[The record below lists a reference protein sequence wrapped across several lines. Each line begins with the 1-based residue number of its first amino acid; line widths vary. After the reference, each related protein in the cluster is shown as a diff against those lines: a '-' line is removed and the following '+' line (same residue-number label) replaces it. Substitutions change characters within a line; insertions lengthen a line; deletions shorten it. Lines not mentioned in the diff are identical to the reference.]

1 VSADATFDRGTPR
14 RVGAVMLR
22 HWYLIS
28 GSWPRFLD
36 LCYWP
41 MVQMILWGFIQTF
54 LARQSSF
61 FAQAG
66 GILLGAVMLWD
77 VLFRGQIGLAISFF
91 EEVYSRNL
99 GHLLATPLR
108 IGEYMTALMSVS
120 LVRTVAGLFPAT
132 ILAIWFFG
140 FSVYSLGLVL
150 IAFFFS
156 LIAFGWSIGLFVAG
170 LVMRYGLGAESLA
183 WALIFALAPLCGVYY
198 PTTILPSWVQAI
210 SAVLPAS
217 HIFNGM
223 RAVLIDHVVRGDLL
237 LAALSLN
244 ILWIAFGITG
254 FLALHRAARD
264 RGMLLQ
270 VGE

>member
-1 VSADATFDRGTPR
+1 MTGISGGAGR
-14 RVGAVMLR
+14 RIGAVILR

-41 MVQMILWGFIQTF
+41 VVQMILWGFIQTF
-54 LARQSSF
+54 LGTRSTF

-77 VLFRGQIGLAISFF
+77 VMFRGQIGLALSFF

-99 GHLLATPLR
+99 GHLQATPLR
-108 IGEYMTALMSVS
+108 IGEYMAALMTVS
-120 LVRTVAGLFPAT
+120 LLRTVVGVFPAT

-140 FSVYSLGLVL
+140 FSLYSLGLAL
-150 IAFFFS
+150 AAFFFS

-170 LVMRYGLGAESLA
+170 LVLRYGLGAEGFA
-183 WALIFALAPLCGVYY
+183 WAFIFALAPLCGVYY
-198 PTTILPSWVQAI
+198 PTTILPPWVQVL
-210 SAVLPAS
+210 SALLPAS
-217 HIFNGM
+217 YIFNGM
-223 RAVLIDHVVRGDLL
+223 RAVLIDHVVRTDYLL
-237 LAALSLN
+237 MAAGLNVVWLAGGA
-244 ILWIAFGITG
+244 IAFLIFHAG
-254 FLALHRAARD
+254 ARE

-270 VGE
+270 LGE

>member
-1 VSADATFDRGTPR
+1 MRLAAPGSVHRI
-14 RVGAVMLR
+14 GAVILR
-22 HWYLIS
+22 HWYLIA

-54 LARQSSF
+54 LVQQSSF

-66 GILLGAVMLWD
+66 GVLLAAVMLWD

-108 IGEYMTALMSVS
+108 IGEYMTALMIVS
-120 LVRTVAGLFPAT
+120 LLRTVVGLFPAT
-132 ILAIWFFG
+132 LFAIWFFG
-140 FSVYSLGLVL
+140 FSLYSLGLAL
-150 IAFFFS
+150 AAFFFS
-156 LIAFGWSIGLFVAG
+156 LIAFGWGIGLFVSG
-170 LVMRYGLGAESLA
+170 LVMRYGLGAESFA
-183 WALIFALAPLCGVYY
+183 WAFIFALAPLCGIYY
-198 PTTILPSWVQAI
+198 PTTILPDWLQAI
-210 SAVLPAS
+210 AALLPAS

-223 RAVLIDHVVRGDLL
+223 RAVLIEHTVRIDLL
-237 LAALSLN
+237 VYAMLLNVVWLAAG
-244 ILWIAFGITG
+244 IAG
-254 FLALHRAARD
+254 FLVFHRQARE

>member
-1 VSADATFDRGTPR
+1 MTLIDAGTGR
-14 RVGAVMLR
+14 RIGAVILR
-22 HWYLIS
+22 HWYLIA

-41 MVQMILWGFIQTF
+41 IVQMILWGFIQTF
-54 LARQSSF
+54 LVQQSNF

-77 VLFRGQIGLAISFF
+77 VLFRGQIGIAIAFF

-99 GHLLATPLR
+99 GHLLATPLK
-108 IGEYMTALMSVS
+108 IGEYIAALMIVS
-120 LVRTVAGLFPAT
+120 LIRTMVGLFPAT
-132 ILAIWFFG
+132 LLAIWFFG
-140 FSVYSLGLVL
+140 FSLYSLGFAL

-170 LVMRYGLGAESLA
+170 LVLRYGLGAEGFA
-183 WALIFALAPLCGVYY
+183 WAFIFALAPLCGVYY
-198 PTTILPSWVQAI
+198 PTSILPNWVQAL
-210 SAVLPAS
+210 SALLPAS
-217 HIFNGM
+217 YIFNGM
-223 RAVLIDHVVRGDLL
+223 RSVLIEHVVRMDYL
-237 LAALSLN
+237 LAATGLN
-244 ILWIAFGITG
+244 IVWLAGGVAAFLIFHGQ
-254 FLALHRAARD
+254 ARE